1 MSNDNSPNSPDSG
14 RSSAFDKLSET
25 LDTRMLNFD
34 MKLLGVLASILFK
47 PAAIATEPFF
57 RKNMGERYFT
67 FANGVLALMIWGG
80 VGVLNKLFAGAGEF
94 DARTAVAYTETM
106 GGLIEVAF
114 LILAGANV
122 SAARERQKKGIR
134 WHSMSRGESWFG
146 SENPARDWIITALV
160 VFGLYELHA
169 ALFAAFFLISRIFSD
184 YLEQQRQQSLYN
196 RYLDIMDG
204 QVEAEYLQRTMAKGP
219 APMVTDGIYCPLPRH
234 FKGEHREKVARVVAG
249 TFSVPD
255 VAAAPAASSLNAK
268 TANLPDPL
276 SQWAEEAKPWAGQLW
291 KILRDLCQFIGR
303 KRLLYLIGAI
313 LLALAIRHWGVP
325 LVKSLYSDRSQPVA
339 ESAPSP
345 PPANPAA
352 AQAVVRPPQAKTPVV
367 AVVSTSP
374 PVATPAALSEQD
386 VAAADRAKQEESAT
400 AAAAKERAK
409 LDEQKRLEAQRLQAQ
424 EEQRIKE
431 RNQVIE
437 QIKTTLDNELAQ
449 VATFKSNCLTKLNDN
464 TNKIAKLS
472 YSYRKST
479 GEINEEMRATL
490 ADMTT
495 KEDDF
500 LKKTAN
506 VVQGYV
512 TNLQSDPQPLI
523 GQLAVQL
530 TRIENDRQSFMD
542 NFNLLATNIAN
553 APKRGGI
560 SLFK

>member
-1 MSNDNSPNSPDSG
+1 
-14 RSSAFDKLSET
+14 
-25 LDTRMLNFD
+25 
-34 MKLLGVLASILFK
+34 
-47 PAAIATEPFF
+47 
-57 RKNMGERYFT
+57 
-67 FANGVLALMIWGG
+67 
-80 VGVLNKLFAGAGEF
+80 
-94 DARTAVAYTETM
+94 
-106 GGLIEVAF
+106 
-114 LILAGANV
+114 
-122 SAARERQKKGIR
+122 
-134 WHSMSRGESWFG
+134 
-146 SENPARDWIITALV
+146 
-160 VFGLYELHA
+160 
-169 ALFAAFFLISRIFSD
+169 
-184 YLEQQRQQSLYN
+184 
-196 RYLDIMDG
+196 
-204 QVEAEYLQRTMAKGP
+204 
-219 APMVTDGIYCPLPRH
+219 
-234 FKGEHREKVARVVAG
+234 
-249 TFSVPD
+249 
-255 VAAAPAASSLNAK
+255 
-268 TANLPDPL
+268 
-276 SQWAEEAKPWAGQLW
+276 
-291 KILRDLCQFIGR
+291 
-303 KRLLYLIGAI
+303 
-313 LLALAIRHWGVP
+313 
-325 LVKSLYSDRSQPVA
+325 
-339 ESAPSP
+339 
-345 PPANPAA
+345 
-352 AQAVVRPPQAKTPVV
+352 
-367 AVVSTSP
+367 
-374 PVATPAALSEQD
+374 
-386 VAAADRAKQEESAT
+386 
-400 AAAAKERAK
+400 